1 MSFVDTVI
9 GGRMPR
15 TVALVFPVLMAACA
29 AAPHPESSESQP
41 CGAAAARVEYLL
53 RERLESHLESTR
65 RGAATGAPELSA
77 EAAEERVKA
86 RSDAWTREHRGA
98 LVRSCGEWSEDRFRC
113 VMTAPSAA
121 ALNHCGLEDF
131 VRSYTDAVISDHAAR
146 PLDAFGAT
154 RR

>member
-1 MSFVDTVI
+1 
-9 GGRMPR
+9 MPR
-15 TVALVFPVLMAACA
+15 TVALLFPVLMAACA
-29 AAPHPESSESQP
+29 AAPHPESPSESP
-41 CGAAAARVEYLL
+41 SESSPAAR
-53 RERLESHLESTR
+53 RRLGSSTCCASGWSRTRGHEARRR
-65 RGAATGAPELSA
+65 RGRPELSA
-77 EAAEERVKA
+77 EAVEERVKA

-131 VRSYTDAVISDHAAR
+131 VRSYTDAVISNHAAR
-146 PLDAFGAT
+146 PLDASGAM